1 VKPVVV
7 VAVLVLALGCERP
20 ELNTGSEC
28 ALNSDCAAPLIC
40 GLERCR
46 RQCID
51 SRDCGAGLLC
61 LAVGDQGGA
70 CQLPEEADC
79 TLTSECT
86 RGLECRF
93 GTCTTACAEDRD
105 CPMGATC
112 ELDGDVNAC
121 HEQVTELCIYNSDC
135 PAPRVCGRDQLCHY
149 ECARDR
155 DCPIDRYCDL
165 MGSSGRPATFLCEM
179 RERLDG
185 G

>member
-1 VKPVVV
+1 MKPSI
-7 VAVLVLALGCERP
+7 VAAMLVLLLGCERP
-20 ELNTGSEC
+20 RLNTGAEC
-28 ALNSDCAAPLIC
+28 ALNTDCASPLIC

-46 RQCID
+46 RECVD

-61 LAVGDQGGA
+61 LAIGDQGGA

-93 GTCTTACAEDRD
+93 GTCTTACATDRD
-105 CPMGATC
+105 CPLSATC

-121 HEQVTELCIYNSDC
+121 IEQVTELCIYTSDC
-135 PAPRVCGRDQLCHY
+135 PPLLVCGRDQLCHR
-149 ECARDR
+149 ECREDR
-155 DCPIDRYCDL
+155 DCPSDRFCDV
-165 MGSSGRPATFLCEM
+165 TTNLCEM
-179 RERLDG
+179 RERRDG